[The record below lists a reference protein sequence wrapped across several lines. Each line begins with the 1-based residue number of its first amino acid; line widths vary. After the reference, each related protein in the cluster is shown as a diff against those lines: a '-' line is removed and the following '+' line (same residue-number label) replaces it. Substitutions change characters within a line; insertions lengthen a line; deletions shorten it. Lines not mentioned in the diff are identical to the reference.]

1 MNNICFFL
9 KKFHLEVYTSL
20 PNPPSGYWWGI
31 NRKFQ
36 GEPLRIYKVKYKW
49 LLLGNLLLEWLKQWA
64 FLYWREME
72 LRNFYPT
79 VNWTHFTFL
88 LCSGASHE
96 TDLACVS
103 SLAPEN
109 ITSRKIQGQSSPFLQ
124 WQRSNLG
131 VVGFLPPLKPWQK
144 ATQLLK
150 RPWSPGTSYSESE
163 IGKLHLSDQPW
174 EIRRPTKDS
183 GCPRTQNM
191 SGGGILPLPTWGL
204 QTLSK
209 ELYPHSQ
216 KKTNG

>member
-9 KKFHLEVYTSL
+9 KKFHLEVYTIL

-103 SLAPEN
+103 SLAPKN
-109 ITSRKIQGQSSPFLQ
+109 ITSRKSKGKVLLFFNDRDQIWESLVSSHLWSLDRRQ
-124 WQRSNLG
+124 LSCWKDLG
-131 VVGFLPPLKPWQK
+131 AQAL
-144 ATQLLK
+144 ATLRVK
-150 RPWSPGTSYSESE
+150 
-163 IGKLHLSDQPW
+163 
-174 EIRRPTKDS
+174 
-183 GCPRTQNM
+183 
-191 SGGGILPLPTWGL
+191 
-204 QTLSK
+204 
-209 ELYPHSQ
+209 
-216 KKTNG
+216 